1 MDLTLEVQTS
11 AAYLNAVI
19 SSYHISSRGCSM
31 SVPYYMSWDY
41 CSCGGGGHRG
51 GYEVDRSSFAP
62 ISEAAQKRL
71 DDAKQSSDAFLAE
84 AGDGGKAMTDLLSPK
99 VHLTD
104 FAWTHFR
111 KHVIKNGCNTRRREA
126 TEEECKGA
134 PKRQGACVAARSPDL
149 SFKSSFKSGSAN
161 ILRFS
166 HFLTCLLF
174 AGLFAAKRY
183 VVSVEVPSKAVREA
197 KMEKHA
203 APKPAPTASATEPA
217 EKRQKKA
224 K

>member
-11 AAYLNAVI
+11 VTAHLNAVI
-19 SSYHISSRGCSM
+19 SSYHIFSRGFSM

-71 DDAKQSSDAFLAE
+71 DDAKQSFDAFLAE
-84 AGDGGKAMTDLLSPK
+84 AGNGGKAMTDLLSPK
-99 VHLTD
+99 MHLTD

-111 KHVIKNGCNTRRREA
+111 KHVIKHGCNTRRREA

-134 PKRQGACVAARSPDL
+134 PKRQGACPSGACVAARSPDL
-149 SFKSSFKSGSAN
+149 SFKSGKSGSPMKFKSEG
-161 ILRFS
+161 RQTFCG
-166 HFLTCLLF
+166 FLTFLPACTCACFMLACLQPR
-174 AGLFAAKRY
+174 GT
-183 VVSVEVPSKAVREA
+183 S
-197 KMEKHA
+197 
-203 APKPAPTASATEPA
+203 
-217 EKRQKKA
+217 
-224 K
+224 